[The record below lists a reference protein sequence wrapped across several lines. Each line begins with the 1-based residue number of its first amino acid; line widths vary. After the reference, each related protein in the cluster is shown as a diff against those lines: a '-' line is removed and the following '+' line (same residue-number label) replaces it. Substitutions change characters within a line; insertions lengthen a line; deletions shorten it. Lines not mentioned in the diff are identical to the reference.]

1 MRKTYI
7 LNYRLP
13 GHLPLKTL
21 FSTMLM
27 LLSLAVLA
35 QQPGK
40 TVTGRVTDETN
51 APLPGVTVKVKGT
64 SIGASTNENGA
75 YSIKINGNQD
85 VLTFSMLGMVAQEV
99 STDSKSVINVTL
111 VANSQSLKDVV
122 VVGYGTSS
130 RKDVTGAVTSVTP
143 DEFNGGVIST
153 PSQLLQGKVAGLN
166 ITKSGNPNENG
177 AIILRGPSSL
187 RVGAQEPLYV
197 IDGVPAASIDLVSP
211 DDIKS
216 IDILKDASSTA
227 IYGAR
232 AANGVILI
240 TTKRGDA
247 SAAGFSYS
255 SYAGRESVSNTID
268 MLSAEQ
274 LRTYLADN
282 KKSLNP
288 SDDDGSST
296 DWQKAVQRTGFSTNH
311 NLSLYGGSAQTS
323 YGVSANYLNS
333 EGIMKGSD
341 LERFIIKANVGQKAF
356 NDRLRL
362 NLSVVNSRTV
372 RDDISAFVYP
382 NMLTYLPTVGVRRPD
397 GSYTEDFSRTR
408 NYLNP
413 VSLIDNNVNNNKIKT
428 FLGNAL
434 AELDVLPGLKY
445 TLSLN
450 YQDENTNGN
459 FYNNR
464 LSGINRGLKGVAT
477 RNSYSNTKKIAET
490 YFNYDKTFDKHGIK
504 LLAGYSFQ
512 EDRNGDGFSTSNQGF
527 VTDELTYN
535 NLGLGDPLPGAVVNY
550 GTVRIQTLRLISFYG
565 RANYD
570 FAGKYLLQASLRRD
584 GSSAF
589 GVNNRWGYFPSVSAG
604 WRLSSENFMKNISFL
619 EDLKIRAGYGVTGN
633 SLGFDAFTRFS
644 LYSPVDRFY
653 YDGRYINAVGPFQN
667 ENPDLKWERTAMTN
681 IGLDFSLFKGRLQ
694 GSVDVYDKKTTDL
707 IWDYRVSTTQYFV
720 GNLTANVG
728 EISNK
733 GIEAVIDVV
742 PVITNDFKWKTSFN
756 ISHNKNK
763 VISLSND
770 KFSLSSIPTA
780 SLGGKGQTSNFS
792 QVIQEGLP
800 IGSFNTYRYAGKND
814 AGISQYYLADG
825 NLTIAPLNA
834 ASSITGNAQPDFIY
848 GWSNNFTYKKLDFNF
863 FIRGVS
869 GNQILNATLAG
880 LNSPLDATINN
891 IPQFSL
897 NEAITDINAHYIS
910 DRFIE
915 DGSYLRLENATVGYS
930 FDMKI
935 KAIKKLR
942 LYVTGSNLFI
952 ITNYRG
958 IDPEINM
965 GGIQPGIDNNNF
977 YPKTRSFIFGLNVT
991 F

>member
-1 MRKTYI
+1 MKKIST
-7 LNYRLP
+7 LTGRLLDWLCP
-13 GHLPLKTL
+13 KFLLVLL
-21 FSTMLM
+21 FLYSGTF
-27 LLSLAVLA
+27 A
-35 QQPGK
+35 QQPGR
-40 TVTGRVTDETN
+40 TVSGRVTDETSS
-51 APLPGVTVKVKGT
+51 PLPGVTVRVKGT
-64 SIGASTNENGA
+64 ALATSTNENGN
-75 YSIKINGNQD
+75 YSIKVSNDQD
-85 VLTFSMLGMVAQEV
+85 VLTFSMLGLATQEIPV
-99 STDSKSVINVTL
+99 GSKTTINANLLADSK
-111 VANSQSLKDVV
+111 SLKDVV

-130 RKDVTGAVTSVTP
+130 RKDVTGAVTSVSP
-143 DEFNGGVIST
+143 DEFNSGVIST
-153 PSQLLQGKVAGLN
+153 PAQLLQGKVAGLN

-187 RVGAQEPLYV
+187 RAGAQEPLYV

-216 IDILKDASSTA
+216 IDVLKDASSTA

-232 AANGVILI
+232 AANGVILV

-247 SAAGFSYS
+247 TAPGFSYS
-255 SYAGRESVSNTID
+255 SYAGIENVSNTIE

-274 LRTYLADN
+274 LRTYLAEN

-288 SDDDGSST
+288 TDDDGSST
-296 DWQKAVQRTGFSTNH
+296 DWQKAVQRRGISTNH
-311 NLSLYGGSAQTS
+311 NLSLYGGSSQTS

-333 EGIMKGSD
+333 EGIMKGSA

-356 NDRLRL
+356 NERLRL

-372 RDDISAFVYP
+372 RDDISALVYP
-382 NMLTYLPTVGVRRPD
+382 NMLTYLPTVAIRKPD
-397 GSYTEDFSRTR
+397 GSYSEDFSRTR

-413 VSLIDNNVNNNKIKT
+413 VSLIDNNIFNNKIKT

-434 AELDVLPGLKY
+434 AELDLFSGLKY
-445 TLSLN
+445 TLSLA

-459 FYNNR
+459 FYTNR
-464 LSGINRGLKGVAT
+464 ISGINRGLNGVAT

-490 YFNYDKTFDKHGIK
+490 YLNYDKTFGDHGIK

-512 EDRNGDGFSTSNQGF
+512 EDRTGDGFQSSNQGF
-527 VTDELTYN
+527 VSDELTYN

-550 GTVRIQTLRLISFYG
+550 GNVRIQTLRLISFYG
-565 RANYD
+565 RVNYD
-570 FAGKYLLQASLRRD
+570 FKNKYLFKASIRRD

-589 GVNNRWGYFPSVSAG
+589 GANNSWGYFPSVSAG
-604 WRLSSENFMKNISFL
+604 WRLSAENFMKDLTFV

-633 SLGFDAFTRFS
+633 SLGFDAFTRYP
-644 LYSPVDRFY
+644 LYAPVERFY
-653 YDGRYINAVGPFQN
+653 YDGRYINAIGPFQN

-681 IGLDFSLFKGRLQ
+681 IGLDFSLFKGKVQ
-694 GSVDVYDKKTTDL
+694 GSIEVYNKKTSDL

-733 GIEAVIDVV
+733 GFEAVIDVAAV
-742 PVITNDFKWKTSFN
+742 TTSAFSWKTSLNF
-756 ISHNKNK
+756 SRNKNK
-763 VISLSND
+763 VTSLSND
-770 KFSLSSIPTA
+770 KFSLSAIPTA
-780 SLGGKGQTSNFS
+780 QLGGKGQSSNYS
-792 QVIQEGLP
+792 QVVQEGSP
-800 IGSFNTYRYAGKND
+800 IGTFNTYRYAGKD
-814 AGISQYYLADG
+814 EKGVSQFYLADG
-825 NLTIAPLNA
+825 TPSTEYSKA
-834 ASSITGNAQPDFIY
+834 AISYTGNAQPDFIY
-848 GWSNNFTYKKLDFNF
+848 GWNNTFTYKKFDFNF

-880 LNSPLDATINN
+880 LNSPGDATTNN

-897 NEAITDINAHYIS
+897 NEAAGDNNSYIIS

-915 DGSYLRLENATVGYS
+915 DGSYLRLDNATLGYS
-930 FDMKI
+930 FPLNI
-935 KAIKKLR
+935 KTIKRLR
-942 LYVTGSNLFI
+942 IYTTGSNLFI
-952 ITNYRG
+952 ITKYKG

-965 GGIQPGIDNNNF
+965 GGITPGIDNNNY

>member
-1 MRKTYI
+1 MKTNSTLTNWLTDPLRPKI
-7 LNYRLP
+7 LLV
-13 GHLPLKTL
+13 
-21 FSTMLM
+21 LM
-27 LLSLAVLA
+27 LLSIGLYAR
-35 QQPGK
+35 QTGK
-40 TVTGRVTDETN
+40 TIAGQVVDETSK
-51 APLPGVTVKVKGT
+51 PLPGVTVKVKGT
-64 SIGASTNENGA
+64 SLATSTDENGKYA
-75 YSIKINGNQD
+75 IKVNTDQD
-85 VLTFSMLGMVAQEV
+85 ILIFSMMGMAIQEIAV
-99 STDSKSVINVTL
+99 GTKTAINVKLLSDSKAL
-111 VANSQSLKDVV
+111 EDVV

-130 RKDVTGAVTSVTP
+130 KKDVTGAVTSVTP

-187 RVGAQEPLYV
+187 RRGAQEPLYV
-197 IDGVPAASIDLVSP
+197 IDGVPAASIDLVAP

-216 IDILKDASSTA
+216 IDVLKDASSTA

-247 SAAGFSYS
+247 TAAGFSYS
-255 SYAGRESVSNTID
+255 SYAGVENVSNTID
-268 MLSAEQ
+268 MLSAAQ
-274 LRTYLADN
+274 LRTYLSDN
-282 KKSLNP
+282 KKSLNAT
-288 SDDDGSST
+288 DDDGSST
-296 DWQKAVQRTGFSTNH
+296 NWQDAVQRKGISTNH

-341 LERFIIKANVGQKAF
+341 LERFTVKANAGQRAF
-356 NDRLRL
+356 NDRLRI
-362 NLSVVNSRTV
+362 NLSLVNSRTV
-372 RDDISAFVYP
+372 RDDISALVYP
-382 NMLTYLPTVGVRRPD
+382 NMLTYLPTVAPKKPD
-397 GSYTEDFSRTR
+397 GTYTEDFSRTR

-413 VSLIDNNVNNNKIKT
+413 VSLIDNNIINNKINT

-434 AELDVLPGLKY
+434 AELDLLPGLKY
-445 TLSLN
+445 TLSLA

-490 YFNYDKTFDKHGIK
+490 YLNYDKTFASHGIK

-512 EDRNGDGFSTSNQGF
+512 QDRNGDGFSSSNQGF

-550 GTVRIQTLRLISFYG
+550 GNVRIQTLRLISFYG
-565 RANYD
+565 RLNYD
-570 FAGKYLLQASLRRD
+570 FANKYLFQASLRRD

-589 GVNNRWGYFPSVSAG
+589 GTNNSWGYFPSVSAG
-604 WRLSSENFMKNISFL
+604 WRLSGESFMQNITFL
-619 EDLKIRAGYGVTGN
+619 EDLKLRAGYGVTGN

-644 LYSPVDRFY
+644 LYAPVDRFY

-667 ENPDLKWERTAMTN
+667 ENPDLKWEKTAMTN
-681 IGLDFSLFKGRLQ
+681 IGVDFSLFKGVVQ
-694 GSVDVYDKKTTDL
+694 GSVDVYNKKTSDL

-720 GNLTANVG
+720 GTLTANVG

-733 GIEAVIDVV
+733 GIEAVIDLL
-742 PVITNDFKWKTSFN
+742 PVNGPDFRWKTSFN
-756 ISHNKNK
+756 VSHNENK
-763 VISLSND
+763 VTSLSND
-770 KFSLSSIPTA
+770 KFSLASIPTA
-780 SLGGKGQTSNFS
+780 QLGGKGQSSNFS
-792 QVIQEGLP
+792 QVIQEGSP
-800 IGSFNTYRYAGKND
+800 IGSFNTYKYAGKD
-814 AGISQYYLADG
+814 AQGISQFYLADG
-825 NLTIAPLNA
+825 TPSTEYSKA
-834 ASSITGNAQPDFIY
+834 AISFTGNAQPDFIY
-848 GWSNNFTYKKLDFNF
+848 GWSNSFTYRKLDFNF

-869 GNQILNATLAG
+869 GNQILNATMAG
-880 LNSPLDATINN
+880 LNSPGDATTLN

-897 NEAITDINAHYIS
+897 TEAVNDNNSYIIS
-910 DRFIE
+910 DRYIE
-915 DGSYLRLENATVGYS
+915 DGSYLRLDNATLGYS

-935 KAIKKLR
+935 KAIKRLR
-942 LYVTGSNLFI
+942 LYATGNNLFI
-952 ITNYRG
+952 ITKYKG

-965 GGIQPGIDNNNF
+965 GGIEPGIDNNNY
-977 YPKTRSFIFGLNVT
+977 YPKTRSFIFGLNVS